1 MVFSRKKIDTKDFL
15 FSNKALMILI
25 VPLIVEQFLAI
36 LVGMADSIMIASVG
50 EAAVSGVSLV
60 DSVMILLINIFAA
73 LATGGAVVCGQY
85 LGKRDR
91 ENACESSTQLVWFI
105 TILAVFIMIF
115 MYILKQFILTKV
127 FGSIDAEVMGHAN
140 TYLLIVSASI
150 PFIALYNAGAAIFR
164 SMGNSKVSMKVSILM
179 NLINVCGN
187 AILIYIFHF
196 GTAGVAIPTLVSRI
210 VAAVVIVILLLNKNN
225 TLYIKRSFKYKPRF
239 DMIKSILYIG
249 VPNGLESSM
258 FQLGKIIVLSLVSTF
273 GTYAIAANAVANVV
287 ASFQILSGM
296 AVSLAITT
304 VISRCVGAGEYKQA
318 RYYTRKL
325 LKITYVCVA
334 ILVLFIFL
342 ILPLILKAY
351 NLSDITALEA
361 SKILILHGCCAIII
375 WPTAFNIPSA
385 LRAAGDVKYCMI
397 VSIVSMWVCRII
409 FSYILGKY
417 MGFGVF
423 GVWIAMILD
432 WVVRSIFFIIRYRG
446 SKWEN
451 KQVV

>member
-1 MVFSRKKIDTKDFL
+1 MVFSRKKVDTKDFL

-60 DSVMILLINIFAA
+60 DSVMLLLINIFAA

-105 TILAVFIMIF
+105 SILAVFIMIF

-210 VAAVVIVILLLNKNN
+210 VAAVVIVVLLLNKNN

-239 DMIKSILYIG
+239 DMIKSILYVG
-249 VPNGLESSM
+249 VPNGLENSM

-287 ASFQILSGM
+287 ASFQTLSGM

-375 WPTAFNIPSA
+375 WPAAFNIPSA

-397 VSIVSMWVCRII
+397 LSIVSMWVCRII
-409 FSYILGKY
+409 CSYILGKY